1 MTLQTQLVLR
11 ALLDEPSKERYGLE
25 LCDLV
30 GLPSGT
36 IYPILARLEQVGW
49 VDSAWEDPAAHE
61 AARRPRRRFY
71 RLTPDGAM
79 TDPVALIRLAMPCPG
94 PTGHARSPIWAGTL
108 HSPMQV
114 EHRHEAPTD
123 KNAHTVHPEAGGAD
137 DYAAEDRER
146 GTSWDRYPAA

>member
-25 LCDLV
+25 LSDLV

-36 IYPILARLEQVGW
+36 IYPILARLEQAGW

-71 RLTPDGAM
+71 RLTPDGAEQAR
-79 TDPVALIRLAMPCPG
+79 DAL
-94 PTGHARSPIWAGTL
+94 ARSYRPRTQTSLGWNLAQ
-108 HSPMQV
+108 P
-114 EHRHEAPTD
+114 
-123 KNAHTVHPEAGGAD
+123 NAGGVQA
-137 DYAAEDRER
+137 
-146 GTSWDRYPAA
+146 

>member
-1 MTLQTQLVLR
+1 MPVLRMTLQTQLVLR

-36 IYPILARLEQVGW
+36 IYPILARLEHVGW

-71 RLTPDGAM
+71 RLTPDGAERAR
-79 TDPVALIRLAMPCPG
+79 DALARAYRPRTEPSLGWNLAQP
-94 PTGHARSPIWAGTL
+94 
-108 HSPMQV
+108 
-114 EHRHEAPTD
+114 
-123 KNAHTVHPEAGGAD
+123 NAGGAQ
-137 DYAAEDRER
+137 A
-146 GTSWDRYPAA
+146 